1 MRLVKIFVLMSALC
15 VAALCSVDVAA
26 QGAPSGMTQ
35 SLTGRTQLPEL
46 SDSASIDSV
55 KPRKSVFQKI
65 IDYFD
70 DSNREHV
77 DKRFDVSFIGGP
89 HYSSDTKFGIGLV
102 AAGIYSSA
110 RGDSLTPKSNVSLYG
125 DISTSGFYLLG
136 IRGNHIFPRDRYR
149 LNYNLYFFSFPSKFW
164 GMGYDMGADDDNECD
179 YDRYQAKISAEFLI
193 KCLRGLYVGPLA
205 QFNYVI
211 GRHAD
216 YPALWLGQRMHT
228 VNIGP
233 GFKVQYD
240 TRDHLTNAYSGVFLE
255 LGQRFFPR
263 FMGNDYAFSSTEITA
278 NYYRMLWRGGVLAS
292 QFHALLNY
300 GDVPWGMMA
309 TLGGSN
315 TLRGYYEGRYR
326 DKNEMDAT
334 VELRQHVWRRNGVAL
349 WIGGGTVFPRF
360 DSLRWK
366 KLLPNYGIGYRWE
379 FKKRVNV
386 RLDYGFGRHQS
397 GFIFSIN
404 EAF

>member
-1 MRLVKIFVLMSALC
+1 MII
-15 VAALCSVDVAA
+15 AAVFCAMLLWTCEVRAQDGSSVTAQSTVVTDTVA
-26 QGAPSGMTQ
+26 QG
-35 SLTGRTQLPEL
+35 
-46 SDSASIDSV
+46 DSV
-55 KPRKSVFQKI
+55 AVRKSFFQKI
-65 IDYFD
+65 VDYFD
-70 DSNREHV
+70 DSNQDRS

-102 AAGIYSSA
+102 AAGIYSSS

-125 DISTSGFYLLG
+125 DVSSVGFYLLG
-136 IRGNHIFPRDRYR
+136 IRGNHLFPRDRYR

-164 GMGYDMGADDDNECD
+164 GMGYDMGSDGDNESD
-179 YDRYQAKISAEFLI
+179 YDRYQAKVSAEFLI
-193 KCLRGLYVGPLA
+193 KSLRNLYLGPLV

-211 GRHAD
+211 GRDAD
-216 YPALWLGQRMHT
+216 NPALWMGQRMHT
-228 VNIGP
+228 FNIGP
-233 GFKVQYD
+233 GFKIQYD
-240 TRDHLTNAYSGVFLE
+240 TRDHLTNAYRGVFLE

-263 FMGNDYAFSSTEITA
+263 FMGNDYPFSSTELAA
-278 NYYRMLWRGGVLAS
+278 NYYRGLWRGGVLAT

-334 VELRQHVWRRNGVAL
+334 LELRQHVWRRNGITV
-349 WIGGGTVFPRF
+349 WVGGGVVFPRF
-360 DSLRWK
+360 DRLRWRMF
-366 KLLPNYGIGYRWE
+366 LPNYGIGYRWE

-386 RLDYGFGRHQS
+386 RLDYGFGRHES

>member
-1 MRLVKIFVLMSALC
+1 MRLSNAIILFFC
-15 VAALCSVDVAA
+15 VVMTRSYAVYG
-26 QGAPSGMTQ
+26 QGGPSGMTQ
-35 SLTGRTQLPEL
+35 CLTGRNQYVERGDTVT
-46 SDSASIDSV
+46 SDSVS
-55 KPRKSVFQKI
+55 RKSFFQKV

-70 DSNREHV
+70 DSNQERS

-102 AAGIYSSA
+102 AAGIYSTA

-125 DISTSGFYLLG
+125 DVSTVGFYLLG
-136 IRGNHIFPRDRYR
+136 IRGNHLFPRDRYR

-164 GMGYDMGADDDNECD
+164 GIGYHMGADDDNECD
-179 YDRYQAKISAEFLI
+179 YDRYQAKISAEFLAR
-193 KCLRGLYVGPLA
+193 CHRNLYVGPLL

-211 GRHAD
+211 GRNAD
-216 YPALWLGQRMHT
+216 DPALWMGQRMHT
-228 VNIGP
+228 FNLGP
-233 GFKVQYD
+233 GFKIQYD

-263 FMGNDYAFSSTEITA
+263 FMGNDYPFSSTELTA
-278 NYYRMLWRGGVLAS
+278 NYYFGLWRGSILAS
-292 QFHALLNY
+292 QFHASLNY

-309 TLGGSN
+309 SLGGSN

-334 VELRQHVWRRNGVAL
+334 IELRQHVWRRNGITL
-349 WIGGGTVFPRF
+349 WVGGGTVFPRF
-360 DSLRWK
+360 DSLRWGMV
-366 KLLPNYGIGYRWE
+366 LPNYGIGYRWE

-386 RLDYGFGRHQS
+386 RLDYGFGRHES